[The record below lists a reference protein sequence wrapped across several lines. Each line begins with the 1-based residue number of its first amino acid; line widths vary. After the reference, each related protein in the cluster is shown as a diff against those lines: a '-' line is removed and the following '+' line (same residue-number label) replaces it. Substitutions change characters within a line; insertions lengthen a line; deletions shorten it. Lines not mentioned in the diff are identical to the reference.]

1 MAQTEKLTVFY
12 DGACPLCEREI
23 GFYRGCRGAEEIAWV
38 DVSQADSGD
47 VTPGLSQDA
56 AMKRFHVQKADGG
69 LVSGGAAFA
78 ELWATLPSFRWAGAL
93 LRQRPFVP
101 VLDLSYNGFLKLRPR
116 LQSLVRR
123 RVATQKDA
131 LPKWL
136 LQELRSDH
144 AGETGAVAIY
154 RGILAISR
162 DPELRTFAEA
172 HRETEQ
178 QHLELMEDLLAPRE
192 RSVFLPLWRLAGFI
206 TGALPAL
213 FGPPAVYATIEAV
226 ETFVDTHYAAQVTR
240 LAREGTHPEIL
251 EILERCR
258 LDEVH
263 HRDEAR
269 EALLATP
276 GFVVRVWQKLVGA
289 GSGAAVALARR
300 A

>member
-1 MAQTEKLTVFY
+1 MPQTDKLTVFY

-23 GFYRGCRGAEEIAWV
+23 GFYRGCRGADEVVWV
-38 DVSQADSGD
+38 DVSRAHSDE
-47 VTPGLSQDA
+47 VAPGLSQDA
-56 AMKRFHVQKADGG
+56 AMARFHVQKADGG

-78 ELWATLPSFRWAGAL
+78 ELWATLPSFRWAGRL

-101 VLDLSYNGFLKLRPR
+101 ILERAYTLFLKIRPR
-116 LQSLVRR
+116 LQSLARR
-123 RVATQKDA
+123 PSAARRDA
-131 LPKWL
+131 LPTWL
-136 LQELRSDH
+136 VRDLRSDH

-154 RGILAISR
+154 RGILAVSR
-162 DPELRTFAEA
+162 DPDVRAFAEA

-178 QHLELMEDLLAPRE
+178 RHLELIEELLAAKE

-213 FGPPAVYATIEAV
+213 FGPAAVYATIESV
-226 ETFVDTHYAAQVTR
+226 ETFVDRHYEAQVTR
-240 LAREGTHPEIL
+240 LAREGVHPEIL

-269 EALLATP
+269 QALVAAP
-276 GFVVRVWQKLVGA
+276 GIAVRVWQRLVGA

-300 A
+300 V